1 MFYVNRLFAKAAAE
15 LRNIGDG
22 HVVQRSDRVLIERK
36 RPLLESELN
45 AIGQKIILP
54 KEILFLNVLEQI
66 RVFFFQNNHSIF
78 RQRIN
83 PELFEY
89 GWLPFAQSPW

>member
-1 MFYVNRLFAKAAAE
+1 
-15 LRNIGDG
+15 
-22 HVVQRSDRVLIERK
+22 
-36 RPLLESELN
+36 
-45 AIGQKIILP
+45 LP

-66 RVFFFQNNHSIF
+66 GVFFFQNNHSIF